1 MKKIAMII
9 ATMMV
14 SAGAMAAEP
23 AKKEEVKPAT
33 PTVTAAPAAKV
44 EAKKEAVAAKV
55 EAKKEAKK
63 EAVAAKV
70 EAKKEA
76 KKEESKPATK

>member
-33 PTVTAAPAAKV
+33 PSVTAAPAAKV

-55 EAKKEAKK
+55 EAKK

>member
-23 AKKEEVKPAT
+23 AKKEEAKPVSAT
-33 PTVTAAPAAKV
+33 APAAKV
-44 EAKKEAVAAKV
+44 EAKKEAPAAKV
-55 EAKKEAKK
+55 EAKKEAT
-63 EAVAAKV
+63 ATKV
-70 EAKKEA
+70 EAKKESPAA
-76 KKEESKPATK
+76 KKEEVKPAAK

>member
-23 AKKEEVKPAT
+23 AKKEEAKPVSAT
-33 PTVTAAPAAKV
+33 APAAKV
-44 EAKKEAVAAKV
+44 EAKKEAPAAKV
-55 EAKKEAKK
+55 EAKKEAP
-63 EAVAAKV
+63 ATKV
-70 EAKKEA
+70 EAKKESPAA
-76 KKEESKPATK
+76 KKEEVKPAAK